1 MVSIDPNVAVEELQK
16 RVEKLEAEKLELVK
30 VRMLCLLP
38 VMI

>member
-30 VRMLCLLP
+30 VCYMF
-38 VMI
+38 MI